1 MPRLPTHLT
10 SSNTG
15 FASSGIGKTL
25 GKFLATKPGE
35 RSGSNSKP
43 SRTRDAGSYKPGGR
57 TLWTSLAGKETHQ
70 SELTDFFE
78 RQVADYFDDELG
90 GKLDHQDRSP
100 VRARASGRQRSRIA
114 FFAQVGVGALRPR
127 VRPHRGLLVLP
138 DLSPNAIFYERPG
151 CCSSCHLDGSILGF
165 KGCVGI
171 SLVRTDFVRSMK
183 SETLEMRRN

>member
-1 MPRLPTHLT
+1 M
-10 SSNTG
+10 
-15 FASSGIGKTL
+15 
-25 GKFLATKPGE
+25 
-35 RSGSNSKP
+35 
-43 SRTRDAGSYKPGGR
+43 
-57 TLWTSLAGKETHQ
+57 
-70 SELTDFFE
+70 TDFFE

-171 SLVRTDFVRSMK
+171 SLVQTDFVRSMK
-183 SETLEMRRN
+183 SETLEMRRNWFIGRRCCHGDVSAAWWQGLLKIMPRLGLEEFGLKLKPLKWRA